1 MVATRQRKALVV
13 GAGPVG
19 ALTAL
24 SLHRR
29 GWDVEIWESRE
40 GKSLPVVALLTLPDP
55 RGKSTAMTNLRSI
68 NLAISARGL
77 EALRS
82 VDPTLG
88 KLIHRHRDQKSLTAI
103 AESFLSEAIPM
114 KGRMIH
120 HVDGK
125 QESQIYDPIGGQVS
139 ITSQQ
144 EVKADGSV

>member
-1 MVATRQRKALVV
+1 
-13 GAGPVG
+13 
-19 ALTAL
+19 
-24 SLHRR
+24 
-29 GWDVEIWESRE
+29 
-40 GKSLPVVALLTLPDP
+40 
-55 RGKSTAMTNLRSI
+55 MTNLRSI

-88 KLIHRHRDQKSLTAI
+88 KLLIIAGIGQLLTEV

-125 QESQIYDPIGGQVS
+125 QESQIYDSIGGQASAIPSRHRVANHVVY
-139 ITSQQ
+139 QLH
-144 EVKADGSV
+144 